1 MALIPQSFIADLLN
15 RVDIVDVVGQ
25 HVKLKKAGANYQS
38 LCPFH
43 SEKSPSFSVSPTKQ
57 FYHCF
62 GCGAHGSAI
71 SFLMEYSGLGYVDAI
86 EDLARSAGLDV
97 PREERTANDI
107 ARQQQTMALSEVMS
121 SAADWYRQ
129 QLKGNTRAVEYLKGR
144 GLTGEIAKRYAL
156 GYAPDGWQGLEA
168 VFGPYSND
176 EVAKTLLEGGLLIQ
190 GEQAEGGQPVKRYD
204 RFRDRIMF
212 PIRNPK
218 GQTIGFGGRIL
229 DQGEL
234 KYLNSPETPLFSKG
248 NTLYGLFEARQA
260 IRVQEYVLVCEG
272 YMDVVALAQLGFP
285 NAVATLGTACTANH
299 VRMLLRQTDK
309 VVFSF
314 DGDSAGQRAAQR
326 ALEACLPLMSDDKEI
341 RFLFLPIEH
350 DPDSYVRAYGAP
362 AFERVIKEAMSIS
375 SFFFKVVSEDHELT
389 TPEGR
394 AHTHHAAKPLLLSM
408 PPIALRTQ
416 ILREL
421 AIRTNT
427 TPAELESFCGL
438 TVVPAPAQQSSYLAS
453 QARMQSS
460 QSHQG
465 NQNNFSNSGN
475 RQGAPWQASK
485 GSAKAK
491 RVDTQNIEP
500 PKAPTDLAEQ
510 MLRVI
515 IQFPHLGKAL
525 NANKRALALK
535 AAEQRSVKA
544 YALMKDLLAQCDLVE
559 LIPGEGNKSASVG
572 AGAFAMFQ
580 DQLSRS
586 DLAPL
591 YEVLRNRV
599 MGSDLELEG
608 AAADL
613 DGAFKKLELSHLK
626 QEMTEI
632 AQKIAGSTAT
642 EQDRARYRELGEK
655 LKFS

>member
-15 RVDIVDVVGQ
+15 RIDIVDVVGQ
-25 HVKLKKAGANYQS
+25 HVKLKKAGANYQG

-71 SFLMEYSGLGYVDAI
+71 GFLMEYSGLGYVDTI

-97 PREERTANDI
+97 PREERTATDV
-107 ARQQQTMALSEVMS
+107 ARQQQAMALSEVMS
-121 SAADWYRQ
+121 AAAEWYRQ
-129 QLKGNTRAVEYLKGR
+129 QLKGVTRPVDYLKGR
-144 GLTGEIAKRYAL
+144 GLTGEIAKRYGL

-168 VFGPYSND
+168 VFATYAND
-176 EVAKTLLEGGLLIQ
+176 EIAKTLLEAGLLIQ
-190 GEQAEGGQPVKRYD
+190 SEQSENQPNVRRYD

-218 GQTIGFGGRIL
+218 GQVIGFGGRIL
-229 DQGEL
+229 DQGEP

-260 IRVQEYVLVCEG
+260 IRSQEYVLVCEG

-299 VRMLLRQTDK
+299 VRMLLRQTDRI
-309 VVFSF
+309 VFSF
-314 DGDSAGQRAAQR
+314 DGDAAGQRAAQR

-341 RFLFLPIEH
+341 RFLFLPTEH

-362 AFERVIKEAMSIS
+362 AFEKVIKEAMSLS
-375 SFFFKVVSEDHELT
+375 SFFFKIVSQEHELT

-394 AHTHHAAKPLLLSM
+394 AQTHHAAKPLLLSM

-421 AIRTNT
+421 AIRTSS

-438 TVVPAPAQQSSYLAS
+438 TVVPAAVPQGSYASGIQRASSFN
-453 QARMQSS
+453 QA
-460 QSHQG
+460 
-465 NQNNFSNSGN
+465 NSGN
-475 RQGAPWQASK
+475 RAQGAPWQASK
-485 GSAKAK
+485 GSAK
-491 RVDTQNIEP
+491 RVAMGNIAP
-500 PKAPTDLAEQ
+500 PQAPTDLAEQ
-510 MLRVI
+510 MLRVL

-525 NANKRALALK
+525 DANKRALALK
-535 AAEQRSVKA
+535 ASELRSAKA
-544 YALMKDLLAQCDLVE
+544 FELMNDLLAQCDLVE
-559 LIPGEGNKSASVG
+559 LIPGDDGKAASVG
-572 AGAFAMFQ
+572 AGAFALFQ
-580 DQLSRS
+580 EQLSRS
-586 DLAPL
+586 EFAPL
-591 YEVLRNRV
+591 YEVLRKRV
-599 MGSDLELEG
+599 MGSDLELDG
-608 AAADL
+608 ACADL

-632 AQKIAGSTAT
+632 AQKIAGSSAT
-642 EQDRARYRELGEK
+642 EQDRARYRELGER

>member
-25 HVKLKKAGANYQS
+25 HVKLKKAGANYQG

-86 EDLARSAGLDV
+86 EELARSAGLDV
-97 PREERTANDI
+97 PREERSANDI
-107 ARQQQTMALSEVMS
+107 AKQQRAMALSEVMS

-129 QLKGNTRAVEYLKGR
+129 QLKSSPRAIEYLKGR

-156 GYAPDGWQGLEA
+156 GYAPDGWQSLEA
-168 VFGPYSND
+168 VFGPYSNE
-176 EVAKTLLEGGLLIQ
+176 EVAKTLVEGGLVIQ
-190 GEQAEGGQPVKRYD
+190 GEQAETAADNKSAVKRYD
-204 RFRDRIMF
+204 RFRDRVMF

-229 DQGEL
+229 DQGEP

-260 IRVQEYVLVCEG
+260 IRAKEYVLVCEG

-309 VVFSF
+309 VIFSF
-314 DGDSAGQRAAQR
+314 DGDAAGQRAAQR

-341 RFLFLPIEH
+341 RFLFLPTEH
-350 DPDSYVRAYGAP
+350 DPDSYVRAYGAV
-362 AFERVIKEAMSIS
+362 AFEKVVQEAMSIS
-375 SFFFKVVSEDHELT
+375 SFFFKVSSEGHDLT

-394 AHTHHAAKPLLLSM
+394 AQTHHTAKPLLLSM

-421 AIRTNT
+421 AIRTST
-427 TPAELESFCGL
+427 MPAELEAFCGL
-438 TVVPAPAQQSSYLAS
+438 TVAPAPVTYSVGAPKQQ
-453 QARMQSS
+453 
-460 QSHQG
+460 
-465 NQNNFSNSGN
+465 NTNNPNAFSN
-475 RQGAPWQASK
+475 RQSAPWQA
-485 GSAKAK
+485 AK
-491 RVDTQNIEP
+491 RVATQSIEP
-500 PKAPTDLAEQ
+500 PKAPMDLAEQ
-510 MLRVI
+510 ILRVL
-515 IQFPHLGKAL
+515 IQFPHLGKAMNL
-525 NANKRALALK
+525 ERRSLALK
-535 AAEQRSVKA
+535 AAEQRSA
-544 YALMKDLLAQCDLVE
+544 NALTLMKDLLAQCDQVE
-559 LIPGEGNKSASVG
+559 LIADDSGKSAAVG

-586 DLAPL
+586 ELASM
-591 YEVLRNRV
+591 YEVLRKRV
-599 MGSDLELEG
+599 LGTDVDLDVATADLEG
-608 AAADL
+608 AL
-613 DGAFKKLELSHLK
+613 KKLELSSLK

-632 AQKIAGSTAT
+632 AQKIAGNAAT
-642 EQDRARYRELGEK
+642 EQDKARYRELGEK

>member
-25 HVKLKKAGANYQS
+25 HVKLKKTGANFQG

-121 SAADWYRQ
+121 AAADWYRQ
-129 QLKGNTRAVEYLKGR
+129 QLKVAPRAVEYLKGR

-168 VFGPYSND
+168 VFGTYAND

-190 GEQAEGGQPVKRYD
+190 SEQADSNQTARRYD

-229 DQGEL
+229 DQGEP

-260 IRVQEYVLVCEG
+260 IRSQEYVLVCEG

-299 VRMLLRQTDK
+299 VRMLLRQTDR

-341 RFLFLPIEH
+341 RFLFLPTEH

-375 SFFFKVVSEDHELT
+375 SFFFKITSQDHELT

-394 AHTHHAAKPLLLSM
+394 AQTHHAAKPLLLSM

-421 AIRTNT
+421 AIRTNS

-438 TVVPAPAQQSSYLAS
+438 TVIPAPMPQGSYASAS
-453 QARMQSS
+453 QRAP
-460 QSHQG
+460 
-465 NQNNFSNSGN
+465 NFVQANSGN
-475 RQGAPWQASK
+475 RTQGAPWQASK
-485 GSAKAK
+485 GSVK
-491 RVDTQNIEP
+491 RAPVLNIP
-500 PKAPTDLAEQ
+500 PPQAPTDLAEQ
-510 MLRVI
+510 MLRVL

-525 NANKRALALK
+525 DANKRALALQ
-535 AAEQRSVKA
+535 ASELRSVKA
-544 YALMKDLLAQCDLVE
+544 LELMKDLLTQCDQIE
-559 LIPGEGNKSASVG
+559 LIPGENGKSPTVG
-572 AGAFAMFQ
+572 VGAFALFQ

-586 DLAPL
+586 ELAPL
-591 YEVLRNRV
+591 YEVLRKRV
-599 MGSDLELEG
+599 MGSDLDLEG
-608 AAADL
+608 AIADL
-613 DGAFKKLELSHLK
+613 EGAFKKLELTHLK
-626 QEMTEI
+626 TEMTEI
-632 AQKIAGSTAT
+632 AQKIAASTAT
-642 EQDRARYRELGEK
+642 EQDRARYRELGDR

>member
-25 HVKLKKAGANYQS
+25 HVKLKKAGANYQG

-86 EDLARSAGLDV
+86 EELARSAGLDV
-97 PREERTANDI
+97 PREERSANDV
-107 ARQQQTMALSEVMS
+107 ARQQQAMALSEVMS
-121 SAADWYRQ
+121 AAADWYRQ
-129 QLKGNTRAVEYLKGR
+129 QLKATPRAVEYLKGR

-168 VFGPYSND
+168 VFGSYSND
-176 EVAKTLLEGGLLIQ
+176 AVTKTLLEGGLLIQ
-190 GEQAEGGQPVKRYD
+190 SELGGDHSNPGQAARRYD

-229 DQGEL
+229 DQGEP

-260 IRVQEYVLVCEG
+260 IRTQEYVLVCEG

-299 VRMLLRQTDK
+299 VRMLLRQTDRI
-309 VVFSF
+309 VFSF

-341 RFLFLPIEH
+341 RFLFLPAEH

-362 AFERVIKEAMSIS
+362 AFEKVIKEAMSLS
-375 SFFFKVVSEDHELT
+375 SFFFKVVSQEHELT

-394 AHTHHAAKPLLLSM
+394 AQTHHAAKPLFLSM

-421 AIRTNT
+421 AIRTNS
-427 TPAELESFCGL
+427 TPAELEAFCGL
-438 TVVPAPAQQSSYLAS
+438 TVVPMPAQQAAYT
-453 QARMQSS
+453 
-460 QSHQG
+460 
-465 NQNNFSNSGN
+465 NTK
-475 RQGAPWQASK
+475 QGAPNFIQSAGGNRMQATPWQSTK
-485 GSAKAK
+485 GSQQ
-491 RVDTQNIEP
+491 RVATQKIAP
-500 PKAPTDLAEQ
+500 PQAPTDLAEQ
-510 MLRVI
+510 ILRVL
-515 IQFPHLGKAL
+515 IQFPHLGKVL
-525 NANKRALALK
+525 DSNKRALALQ
-535 AAEQRSVKA
+535 AAEQRSPKA
-544 YALMKDLLAQCDLVE
+544 LELMKDLLSQCDLVE
-559 LIPGEGNKSASVG
+559 FIPGENGKSPTVG
-572 AGAFAMFQ
+572 AGAFALFQ

-586 DLAPL
+586 PLAPL
-591 YEVLRNRV
+591 YEVLRKRV

-608 AAADL
+608 AVADL
-613 DGAFKKLELSHLK
+613 EGAFKKLELSQLK
-626 QEMTEI
+626 IEMTQI
-632 AQKIAGSTAT
+632 AQKIASSTAT
-642 EQDRARYRELGEK
+642 DQDRAKYRELGER
-655 LKFS
+655 LKNS

>member
-25 HVKLKKAGANYQS
+25 HVKLKKAGANFQG

-97 PREERTANDI
+97 PREERTANDV
-107 ARQQQTMALSEVMS
+107 ARQQQAMALSEVMS

-168 VFGPYSND
+168 VFGTYAND

-190 GEQAEGGQPVKRYD
+190 GEQTEGGQPVKRYD
-204 RFRDRIMF
+204 RFRDRVMF

-229 DQGEL
+229 DQGEP

-260 IRVQEYVLVCEG
+260 IRAQEFVLVCEG

-326 ALEACLPLMSDDKEI
+326 ALEACLPLMADDKEI
-341 RFLFLPIEH
+341 RFLFLPTEH

-362 AFERVIKEAMSIS
+362 AFEKVIKEAMSIS
-375 SFFFKVVSEDHELT
+375 SFFFKIVSEDHELN

-427 TPAELESFCGL
+427 TPAELEAFCGL
-438 TVVPAPAQQSSYLAS
+438 TVAPAPVQQKAYQPT
-453 QARMQSS
+453 QAR
-460 QSHQG
+460 
-465 NQNNFSNSGN
+465 NQNNFANAGN

-485 GSAKAK
+485 GSAK
-491 RVDTQNIEP
+491 RVATQNIEP

-510 MLRVI
+510 MLRVL

-525 NANKRALALK
+525 DSNKRTLALR
-535 AAEQRSVKA
+535 AAEQRSSKA
-544 YALMKDLLAQCDLVE
+544 LDLMKDLLLQCDQVE
-559 LIPGEGNKSASVG
+559 LLVGEDGKPDVVG
-572 AGAFAMFQ
+572 AGSFAMFQ

-586 DLAPL
+586 EHAPL
-591 YEVLRNRV
+591 YEMLRKRV
-599 MGSDLELEG
+599 MDSDLELKG

-613 DGAFKKLELSHLK
+613 DGAFKKLELTHLK

-632 AQKIAGSTAT
+632 AQKIAGNTADD
-642 EQDRARYRELGEK
+642 QDRVRYRELGEK

>member
-25 HVKLKKAGANYQS
+25 HVKLKKAGANYQG

-86 EDLARSAGLDV
+86 EELARSAGLDV
-97 PREERTANDI
+97 PREDRTANDV
-107 ARQQQTMALSEVMS
+107 ARQQQAMALSEVMS

-129 QLKGNTRAVEYLKGR
+129 QLKGSTRAVEYLKGR
-144 GLTGEIAKRYAL
+144 GLTGEIAKRYSL

-168 VFGPYSND
+168 VFGSYAND
-176 EVAKTLLEGGLLIQ
+176 EVVKTLVEGGLLIQ
-190 GEQAEGGQPVKRYD
+190 GEQAEGSPVTKPAVKRYD
-204 RFRDRIMF
+204 RFRDRVMF

-229 DQGEL
+229 DQGEP

-260 IRVQEYVLVCEG
+260 IRAQEYVLVCEG

-341 RFLFLPIEH
+341 RFLFLPTEH

-362 AFERVIKEAMSIS
+362 AFEKVIKEAMSIS
-375 SFFFKVVSEDHELT
+375 SFFFKIASEDHDLT

-427 TPAELESFCGL
+427 TPAELEAFCGL
-438 TVVPAPAQQSSYLAS
+438 TVVPVRQTSYQPAQAKQTHY
-453 QARMQSS
+453 
-460 QSHQG
+460 
-465 NQNNFSNSGN
+465 QNNQSNYSNTGN

-485 GSAKAK
+485 GSAK
-491 RVDTQNIEP
+491 RVATQNIEP

-510 MLRVI
+510 MLRVL

-525 NANKRALALK
+525 DSNQRALALK
-535 AAEQRSVKA
+535 AAEQRSA
-544 YALMKDLLAQCDLVE
+544 NALALMKDLLSQCDQVE
-559 LIPGEGNKSASVG
+559 LIPGENGKPDTVG

-586 DLAPL
+586 ELASM
-591 YEVLRNRV
+591 YEVLRKRV
-599 MGSDLELEG
+599 MDSDLELEG

-613 DGAFKKLELSHLK
+613 DGAFKKLELIHLK
-626 QEMTEI
+626 QEMTDI
-632 AQKIAGSTAT
+632 AQKIAGETASD
-642 EQDRARYRELGEK
+642 QDKARYRELGEK

>member
-25 HVKLKKAGANYQS
+25 HVKLKKAGANFQG

-97 PREERTANDI
+97 PREERTANDV
-107 ARQQQTMALSEVMS
+107 ARQQQAMALSEVMS
-121 SAADWYRQ
+121 AAADWYRQ
-129 QLKGNTRAVEYLKGR
+129 QLKVTPRAVEYLKGR

-168 VFGPYSND
+168 VFGVYTND

-190 GEQAEGGQPVKRYD
+190 SEPSSDAQTANLTTRRYD

-229 DQGEL
+229 DQGEP

-260 IRVQEYVLVCEG
+260 IRSQEYVLVCEG

-299 VRMLLRQTDK
+299 VRMLLRQTDRI
-309 VVFSF
+309 VFSF
-314 DGDSAGQRAAQR
+314 DGDAAGQRAAQR

-341 RFLFLPIEH
+341 RFLFLPTEH
-350 DPDSYVRAYGAP
+350 DPDSYVRAYGAS
-362 AFERVIKEAMSIS
+362 AFEKVIKEAMSIS
-375 SFFFKVVSEDHELT
+375 SFFFKIASQDHELT

-394 AHTHHAAKPLLLSM
+394 AQTHHAAKPLLLSM

-421 AIRTNT
+421 AIRTNS

-438 TVVPAPAQQSSYLAS
+438 TMAAAPVQQGSYATTN
-453 QARMQSS
+453 QRAP
-460 QSHQG
+460 
-465 NQNNFSNSGN
+465 NFVQNNSSNRN
-475 RQGAPWQASK
+475 QGAPWQASK
-485 GSAKAK
+485 GSAK
-491 RVDTQNIEP
+491 RVATQSIAP
-500 PKAPTDLAEQ
+500 PQAPTDLAEQ
-510 MLRVI
+510 MLRVL

-525 NANKRALALK
+525 DSNKRVLALQASELRSTK
-535 AAEQRSVKA
+535 ALE
-544 YALMKDLLAQCDLVE
+544 LMKDLLAQCDLVE
-559 LIPGEGNKSASVG
+559 LIPGENGKPATVG
-572 AGAFAMFQ
+572 AGAFALFQ
-580 DQLSRS
+580 EQLSRS
-586 DLAPL
+586 ELAPL
-591 YEVLRNRV
+591 YEVLRKRV
-599 MGSDLELEG
+599 MGSDLEVEG
-608 AAADL
+608 AIADL
-613 DGAFKKLELSHLK
+613 DGTFKKLELTHLK
-626 QEMTEI
+626 SEMTEI

-642 EQDRARYRELGEK
+642 EQDRARYRELGER

>member
-25 HVKLKKAGANYQS
+25 HVKLKKAGANFQG

-97 PREERTANDI
+97 PREERTANDV

-121 SAADWYRQ
+121 AAADWYRQ
-129 QLKGNTRAVEYLKGR
+129 QLKVAPRAVEYLKGR

-168 VFGPYSND
+168 VYGSYAND
-176 EVAKTLLEGGLLIQ
+176 KVAKTLLEGGLLIQ
-190 GEQAEGGQPVKRYD
+190 SEPSGDKQVADQAANQTTRRYD

-229 DQGEL
+229 DQGEP

-260 IRVQEYVLVCEG
+260 IRSQEYVLVCEG

-299 VRMLLRQTDK
+299 VRMLLRQTDR

-314 DGDSAGQRAAQR
+314 DGDAAGQRAAQR

-341 RFLFLPIEH
+341 RFLFLPTEH

-362 AFERVIKEAMSIS
+362 AFEKVIKEAMSIS
-375 SFFFKVVSEDHELT
+375 SFFFKIVSQEHELT

-394 AHTHHAAKPLLLSM
+394 AQTHHAAKPLLLSM

-421 AIRTNT
+421 AIRTNS

-438 TVVPAPAQQSSYLAS
+438 TIVLAPVQQGSYATTNQRAPNFV
-453 QARMQSS
+453 QA
-460 QSHQG
+460 
-465 NQNNFSNSGN
+465 NSGN
-475 RQGAPWQASK
+475 RTQGAPWQASK
-485 GSAKAK
+485 GSAK
-491 RVDTQNIEP
+491 RIPVLNISP
-500 PKAPTDLAEQ
+500 PQAPTDLAEQ
-510 MLRVI
+510 MLRVL

-525 NANKRALALK
+525 DVNQRALALQ
-535 AAEQRSVKA
+535 ASELRSVKA
-544 YALMKDLLAQCDLVE
+544 LELMKDLLAQCDLVE
-559 LIPGEGNKSASVG
+559 LIPGENGKPPSVG
-572 AGAFAMFQ
+572 AGAFALFQ
-580 DQLSRS
+580 EQLSRS
-586 DLAPL
+586 ELAPL
-591 YEVLRNRV
+591 YEVLRKRV
-599 MGSDLELEG
+599 MGSDLEIEG
-608 AAADL
+608 AIADL
-613 DGAFKKLELSHLK
+613 EGAFKKLELTHLK
-626 QEMTEI
+626 TEMTQI
-632 AQKIAGSTAT
+632 AQKISTSSAT
-642 EQDRARYRELGEK
+642 EQDRARYRELGDR

>member
-25 HVKLKKAGANYQS
+25 QVKLKKAGANYQG

-97 PREERTANDI
+97 PREERTANDV

-121 SAADWYRQ
+121 AAADWYRQ
-129 QLKGNTRAVEYLKGR
+129 QLKIAPRAVEYLKGR

-168 VFGPYSND
+168 VFGTYAND
-176 EVAKTLLEGGLLIQ
+176 EVAKTLLDGGLLIQ
-190 GEQAEGGQPVKRYD
+190 SEPSSDNQTANQTTRRYD

-229 DQGEL
+229 DQGEP

-260 IRVQEYVLVCEG
+260 IRSQEYVLVCEG

-299 VRMLLRQTDK
+299 VRMLLRQADR

-314 DGDSAGQRAAQR
+314 DGDAAGQRAAQR

-341 RFLFLPIEH
+341 RFLFLPTEH

-362 AFERVIKEAMSIS
+362 AFEKVIKEAMSIS
-375 SFFFKVVSEDHELT
+375 SFFFKIVSQEHELT

-394 AHTHHAAKPLLLSM
+394 AQTHHAAKPLLLSM
-408 PPIALRTQ
+408 PPIALRMQ
-416 ILREL
+416 ILREV
-421 AIRTNT
+421 AIRTNS

-438 TVVPAPAQQSSYLAS
+438 TIAPAPVQQGSYAP
-453 QARMQSS
+453 
-460 QSHQG
+460 
-465 NQNNFSNSGN
+465 NFVQTSSGN
-475 RQGAPWQASK
+475 RAQGAPWQASK
-485 GSAKAK
+485 GSAK
-491 RVDTQNIEP
+491 RVARQNIAP
-500 PKAPTDLAEQ
+500 PQAPTDLAEQ
-510 MLRVI
+510 MLRVL

-525 NANKRALALK
+525 DPNKRALALQASELRSAK
-535 AAEQRSVKA
+535 ALE
-544 YALMKDLLAQCDLVE
+544 LMKDLLAQCDLVE
-559 LIPGEGNKSASVG
+559 LIPGENGKPPAVG
-572 AGAFAMFQ
+572 AGAFALFQ
-580 DQLSRS
+580 EQLSRS
-586 DLAPL
+586 ELAPL
-591 YEVLRNRV
+591 YEVLRKRV
-599 MGSDLELEG
+599 MGSDLEIEG
-608 AAADL
+608 AIADL
-613 DGAFKKLELSHLK
+613 DGTFKKLELTQLK
-626 QEMTEI
+626 TEMTEI
-632 AQKIAGSTAT
+632 AQKIASSTAT

-655 LKFS
+655 LKFT

>member
-25 HVKLKKAGANYQS
+25 HVKLKKAGANYQG

-86 EDLARSAGLDV
+86 EELARSAGLDV
-97 PREERTANDI
+97 PREERSANDI
-107 ARQQQTMALSEVMS
+107 AKQQRAMALSEVMS
-121 SAADWYRQ
+121 AAADWYRQ
-129 QLKGNTRAVEYLKGR
+129 QLKSSPRAIEYLKGR

-168 VFGPYSND
+168 VFGSYANE
-176 EVAKTLLEGGLLIQ
+176 EVAQTLVEGGLVIQ
-190 GEQAEGGQPVKRYD
+190 GEQAETAADNKSAIKRYD
-204 RFRDRIMF
+204 RFRDRVMF

-229 DQGEL
+229 DQGEP

-260 IRVQEYVLVCEG
+260 IRAKEYVLVCEG

-309 VVFSF
+309 VIFSF
-314 DGDSAGQRAAQR
+314 DGDAAGQRAAQR
-326 ALEACLPLMSDDKEI
+326 ALEACLPLMSDDKQI
-341 RFLFLPIEH
+341 RFLFLPTEH
-350 DPDSYVRAYGAP
+350 DPDSYVRAYGAV
-362 AFERVIKEAMSIS
+362 AFEKAVQEAMSIS
-375 SFFFKVVSEDHELT
+375 SFFFKVSSDGHDLT

-394 AHTHHAAKPLLLSM
+394 AQTHHAAKPLLLSM

-421 AIRTNT
+421 AIRTST
-427 TPAELESFCGL
+427 TPAELEAFCGL
-438 TVVPAPAQQSSYLAS
+438 TVAPAPVTYSAGAPKQQNS
-453 QARMQSS
+453 
-460 QSHQG
+460 
-465 NQNNFSNSGN
+465 NNPNSFSN
-475 RQGAPWQASK
+475 RQSAPWQA
-485 GSAKAK
+485 AK
-491 RVDTQNIEP
+491 RIATQSIEP
-500 PKAPTDLAEQ
+500 PKAPMDLAEQ
-510 MLRVI
+510 ILRVL
-515 IQFPHLGKAL
+515 IQFPHLGKAM
-525 NANKRALALK
+525 NHERRALALK
-535 AAEQRSVKA
+535 AAEQRSA
-544 YALMKDLLAQCDLVE
+544 NALILMKDLLAQCDQVE
-559 LIPGEGNKSASVG
+559 FLSDDSGKTSAVG

-586 DLAPL
+586 ALASM
-591 YEVLRNRV
+591 YEVLRKRV
-599 MGSDLELEG
+599 LGTDVDLDVATADLEG
-608 AAADL
+608 AL
-613 DGAFKKLELSHLK
+613 KKLELASLK

-632 AQKIAGSTAT
+632 AQKIASSAAT
-642 EQDRARYRELGEK
+642 EQDKARYRELGEK

>member
-25 HVKLKKAGANYQS
+25 HVKLKKAGANYQG

-97 PREERTANDI
+97 PREERTANDV
-107 ARQQQTMALSEVMS
+107 ARQQQAMALSEVMS
-121 SAADWYRQ
+121 SAAEWYRQ

-144 GLTGEIAKRYAL
+144 GLTGEIAKRYSL

-168 VFGPYSND
+168 VFGPYTND
-176 EVAKTLLEGGLLIQ
+176 DVAKTLVEGGLMIQ
-190 GEQAEGGQPVKRYD
+190 GEQAEGAPLKRYD
-204 RFRDRIMF
+204 RFRDRVMF

-229 DQGEL
+229 DQGEP

-260 IRVQEYVLVCEG
+260 IRAQEYVLVCEG

-341 RFLFLPIEH
+341 RFLFLPTEH
-350 DPDSYVRAYGAP
+350 DPDSYVRAYGAA
-362 AFERVIKEAMSIS
+362 AFEKVIQEAMSIS
-375 SFFFKVVSEDHELT
+375 SFFFKVASEGHDLT

-394 AHTHHAAKPLLLSM
+394 AHTHHGAKPLLLSM

-427 TPAELESFCGL
+427 PPAELEAFCGL
-438 TVVPAPAQQSSYLAS
+438 TVAPVRQTAYATNQTS
-453 QARMQSS
+453 Q
-460 QSHQG
+460 
-465 NQNNFSNSGN
+465 QNNQTNYSQSGN
-475 RQGAPWQASK
+475 RQGAPWQAFK
-485 GSAKAK
+485 GSAKRIA
-491 RVDTQNIEP
+491 TQNIEP

-510 MLRVI
+510 MLRVL
-515 IQFPHLGKAL
+515 IQFPHLGKVL
-525 NANKRALALK
+525 DSHQRSLALK
-535 AAEQRSVKA
+535 AAEQRSA
-544 YALMKDLLAQCDLVE
+544 NALALMKDLLSQCDQVE
-559 LIPGEGNKSASVG
+559 LIPGENGKSGTVG

-580 DQLSRS
+580 EQLSRS
-586 DLAPL
+586 ELASM
-591 YEVLRNRV
+591 YEVLRKRV
-599 MGSDLELEG
+599 MDSDL
-608 AAADL
+608 DL
-613 DGAFKKLELSHLK
+613 DGASADLEGSFKKLELMHLK
-626 QEMTEI
+626 QEMTDI

-642 EQDRARYRELGEK
+642 DQDKARYRELGEK

>member
-25 HVKLKKAGANYQS
+25 HVKLKKAGANFQG

-97 PREERTANDI
+97 PREERTANDV
-107 ARQQQTMALSEVMS
+107 ARQQQAMALSEVMS
-121 SAADWYRQ
+121 AAADWYRQ
-129 QLKGNTRAVEYLKGR
+129 QLKVTPRAVEYLKGR

-168 VFGPYSND
+168 VFGAYTND

-190 GEQAEGGQPVKRYD
+190 SEPSSDNQTANQTTRRYD

-229 DQGEL
+229 DQGEP

-260 IRVQEYVLVCEG
+260 IRSQEYVLVCEG

-299 VRMLLRQTDK
+299 VRMLLRQTDRI
-309 VVFSF
+309 VFSF
-314 DGDSAGQRAAQR
+314 DGDAAGQRAAQR

-341 RFLFLPIEH
+341 RFLFLPTEH

-362 AFERVIKEAMSIS
+362 AFEKVIKEAMSIS
-375 SFFFKVVSEDHELT
+375 SFFFKIASQDHELT

-394 AHTHHAAKPLLLSM
+394 AQTHHAAKPLLLSM

-421 AIRTNT
+421 AIRTNS

-438 TVVPAPAQQSSYLAS
+438 TMAAAPVQQGSYATT
-453 QARMQSS
+453 
-460 QSHQG
+460 
-465 NQNNFSNSGN
+465 NQRAPNFVQNNSGN
-475 RQGAPWQASK
+475 RNQGAPWQASK
-485 GSAKAK
+485 GSAK
-491 RVDTQNIEP
+491 RVATQSITP
-500 PKAPTDLAEQ
+500 PQAPTDLAEQ
-510 MLRVI
+510 MLRVL

-525 NANKRALALK
+525 DANQRALALQASELRSTK
-535 AAEQRSVKA
+535 ALE
-544 YALMKDLLAQCDLVE
+544 LMKDLLAQCDLVE
-559 LIPGEGNKSASVG
+559 LIPGENGKPPAVG
-572 AGAFAMFQ
+572 AGAFALFQ
-580 DQLSRS
+580 EQLSRS
-586 DLAPL
+586 ELAPL
-591 YEVLRNRV
+591 YEVLRKRV
-599 MGSDLELEG
+599 MGSDLEIEG
-608 AAADL
+608 AIADL
-613 DGAFKKLELSHLK
+613 EGAFKKLELTHLK
-626 QEMTEI
+626 SEMTEI

-642 EQDRARYRELGEK
+642 EQDRARYRELGER

>member
-25 HVKLKKAGANYQS
+25 HVKLKKAGANYQG

-107 ARQQQTMALSEVMS
+107 ARAQQAMALSEVMS

-156 GYAPDGWQGLEA
+156 GYSPDGWQGLEA
-168 VFGPYSND
+168 VFGSYAND
-176 EVAKTLLEGGLLIQ
+176 EVAKTLVEGGLLIQ
-190 GEQAEGGQPVKRYD
+190 GEQSEGSPVKRYD

-229 DQGEL
+229 DQGEP

-260 IRVQEYVLVCEG
+260 IRSQEYVLVCEG

-314 DGDSAGQRAAQR
+314 DGDAAGQRAAQR

-341 RFLFLPIEH
+341 RFLFLPTEH
-350 DPDSYVRAYGAP
+350 DPDSYVRAYGAA
-362 AFERVIKEAMSIS
+362 AFEKVIKEAMSIS
-375 SFFFKVVSEDHELT
+375 SFFFKVVSQDHELT

-427 TPAELESFCGL
+427 TPAELEAFCGL
-438 TVVPAPAQQSSYLAS
+438 TVVPAPVQ
-453 QARMQSS
+453 QARSQINLNHFPSS
-460 QSHQG
+460 
-465 NQNNFSNSGN
+465 N

-485 GSAKAK
+485 GSAK
-491 RVDTQNIEP
+491 RVATQNIEP

-510 MLRVI
+510 MLRVL

-525 NANKRALALK
+525 DPNQRTLALK
-535 AAEQRSVKA
+535 AAEQRSEKA
-544 YALMKDLLAQCDLVE
+544 LALMQDLLSQCDLVE
-559 LIPGEGNKSASVG
+559 LIPDENGKNASVG

-586 DLAPL
+586 ELAPL

-599 MGSDLELEG
+599 MGSDLELDG
-608 AAADL
+608 AKADL
-613 DGAFKKLELSHLK
+613 AGAFKKLELTHLK

-632 AQKIAGSTAT
+632 AQKIAGNTAND
-642 EQDRARYRELGEK
+642 QDRARYRELGEK

>member
-1 MALIPQSFIADLLN
+1 
-15 RVDIVDVVGQ
+15 
-25 HVKLKKAGANYQS
+25 
-38 LCPFH
+38 
-43 SEKSPSFSVSPTKQ
+43 
-57 FYHCF
+57 
-62 GCGAHGSAI
+62 
-71 SFLMEYSGLGYVDAI
+71 
-86 EDLARSAGLDV
+86 V
-97 PREERTANDI
+97 PREERTANDV
-107 ARQQQTMALSEVMS
+107 ARQQQAMALSEVMS

-129 QLKGNTRAVEYLKGR
+129 QLKGGTRAVEYLKGR

-168 VFGPYSND
+168 VFGPYTKD
-176 EVAKTLLEGGLLIQ
+176 EVAKTLVEGGLLIQ
-190 GEQAEGGQPVKRYD
+190 GEQSEGAPTKRYD
-204 RFRDRIMF
+204 RFRDRVMF

-229 DQGEL
+229 DQGEP

-260 IRVQEYVLVCEG
+260 IRAQEYVLVCEG
-272 YMDVVALAQLGFP
+272 YMAVVALAQLGFP

-341 RFLFLPIEH
+341 RFLFLPTEH

-362 AFERVIKEAMSIS
+362 AFEKVIKEAMSIS
-375 SFFFKVVSEDHELT
+375 SFFFKIVSEDHELT

-427 TPAELESFCGL
+427 TPAELEAFCGL
-438 TVVPAPAQQSSYLAS
+438 TVVPVKVQQPTYRANPTRT
-453 QARMQSS
+453 QN
-460 QSHQG
+460 
-465 NQNNFSNSGN
+465 NQNSFANGN

-485 GSAKAK
+485 GSAK
-491 RVDTQNIEP
+491 RVATQNIEP

-510 MLRVI
+510 MLRVL

-525 NANKRALALK
+525 DSNQRTLALK
-535 AAEQRSVKA
+535 AAEQRSAKA
-544 YALMKDLLAQCDLVE
+544 LSLMQDLLSQCDLVE
-559 LIPGEGNKSASVG
+559 LIPGEDGKSETVG

-586 DLAPL
+586 ELAPL

-599 MGSDLELEG
+599 MGSDLDLDG
-608 AAADL
+608 ASADL
-613 DGAFKKLELSHLK
+613 EGAFKKLELTHLK
-626 QEMTEI
+626 QEMTAI
-632 AQKIAGSTAT
+632 AQKIAGNAASD
-642 EQDRARYRELGEK
+642 QDRARYRELGEK

>member
-25 HVKLKKAGANYQS
+25 HVKLKKAGANYQG

-86 EDLARSAGLDV
+86 EELARSAGLDV
-97 PREERTANDI
+97 PREERTANDV

-121 SAADWYRQ
+121 AAADWYRQ
-129 QLKGNTRAVEYLKGR
+129 QLKNSPRAVEYLKGR

-168 VFGPYSND
+168 VFGTYAND
-176 EVAKTLLEGGLLIQ
+176 EVAKTLLDGGLIIQ

-204 RFRDRIMF
+204 RFRDRVMF

-229 DQGEL
+229 DQGEP

-260 IRVQEYVLVCEG
+260 IRAQEYVLVCEG

-309 VVFSF
+309 IVFSF
-314 DGDSAGQRAAQR
+314 DGDAAGQRAAQR
-326 ALEACLPLMSDDKEI
+326 ALEACLPLISDDKEI
-341 RFLFLPIEH
+341 RFLFLPTEH

-362 AFERVIKEAMSIS
+362 AFEKAIKEAMSIS
-375 SFFFKVVSEDHELT
+375 SFFFKIASEGHDLT

-427 TPAELESFCGL
+427 TPAELEAFCGL
-438 TVVPAPAQQSSYLAS
+438 TVVPAPVQVSSYQAA
-453 QARMQSS
+453 QARA
-460 QSHQG
+460 
-465 NQNNFSNSGN
+465 QNNPSNYAGNSN

-485 GSAKAK
+485 GSAK
-491 RVDTQNIEP
+491 RVATQNIEP

-510 MLRVI
+510 MLRVL

-525 NANKRALALK
+525 DSNQRALVLK
-535 AAEQRSVKA
+535 AAEQRSA
-544 YALMKDLLAQCDLVE
+544 NALALMKDLLLQCDLVE
-559 LIPGEGNKSASVG
+559 LIPGEGGKPDSFG
-572 AGAFAMFQ
+572 GGAFAMFQ

-586 DLAPL
+586 ELAPM
-591 YEVLRNRV
+591 YEVLRKRV
-599 MGSDLELEG
+599 MGSDLELDG
-608 AAADL
+608 AVADL
-613 DGAFKKLELSHLK
+613 QGSLKKLELAQLK

-632 AQKIAGSTAT
+632 AQKIAGGTANDL
-642 EQDRARYRELGEK
+642 DRARYRELGEK
-655 LKFS
+655 LKSA

>member
-25 HVKLKKAGANYQS
+25 HVKLKKAGANYQG

-71 SFLMEYSGLGYVDAI
+71 SFMMEYSGLGYVDAI
-86 EDLARSAGLDV
+86 EELARSAGLDV
-97 PREERTANDI
+97 PREERTANDV
-107 ARQQQTMALSEVMS
+107 ARQQQAMALSEVMS

-129 QLKGNTRAVEYLKGR
+129 QLKGSTRAVEYLKGR

-168 VFGPYSND
+168 VFGPYTND
-176 EVAKTLLEGGLLIQ
+176 EVAKTLVEGGLVIQ
-190 GEQAEGGQPVKRYD
+190 GEQAEGAPVKRYD
-204 RFRDRIMF
+204 RFRDRVMF

-229 DQGEL
+229 DQGEP

-260 IRVQEYVLVCEG
+260 IRAQEYVLVCEG

-314 DGDSAGQRAAQR
+314 DGDAAGQRAAQR

-341 RFLFLPIEH
+341 RFLFLPTEH

-362 AFERVIKEAMSIS
+362 AFEKVIKEAMSIS
-375 SFFFKVVSEDHELT
+375 SFFFKVSSEGHDLT

-427 TPAELESFCGL
+427 TPAELEAFCGL
-438 TVVPAPAQQSSYLAS
+438 TIVPVQQRTYQPV
-453 QARMQSS
+453 QAKQPTY
-460 QSHQG
+460 
-465 NQNNFSNSGN
+465 QNNYSNTGN

-485 GSAKAK
+485 GSAK
-491 RVDTQNIEP
+491 RVATENIEP

-510 MLRVI
+510 MLRVL
-515 IQFPHLGKAL
+515 IQFPHLGKVL
-525 NANKRALALK
+525 DGNKRELALK
-535 AAEQRSVKA
+535 AAEQRSTNA
-544 YALMKDLLAQCDLVE
+544 LALMKDLLSQCDQVE
-559 LIPGEGNKSASVG
+559 WIPGENGKVGTVG

-586 DLAPL
+586 ELAPM
-591 YEVLRNRV
+591 YEVLRKRV
-599 MGSDLELEG
+599 MDSDLELEG
-608 AAADL
+608 AVADL
-613 DGAFKKLELSHLK
+613 EGAFKKLELVHLK

-632 AQKIAGSTAT
+632 AQKIAGGSASD
-642 EQDRARYRELGEK
+642 QDKARYRELGEK
-655 LKFS
+655 LKFA

>member
-25 HVKLKKAGANYQS
+25 HVKLKKAGANFQG

-97 PREERTANDI
+97 PREERTANDV
-107 ARQQQTMALSEVMS
+107 ARQQQAMALSEVMS
-121 SAADWYRQ
+121 AAADWYRQ
-129 QLKGNTRAVEYLKGR
+129 QLKVTPRAVEYLKGR

-168 VFGPYSND
+168 VFGTYAND

-190 GEQAEGGQPVKRYD
+190 SEPSGDTQTANQTTRRYD

-229 DQGEL
+229 DQGEP

-260 IRVQEYVLVCEG
+260 IRSQEYVLVCEG

-299 VRMLLRQTDK
+299 VRMLLRQTDRI
-309 VVFSF
+309 VFSF
-314 DGDSAGQRAAQR
+314 DGDAAGQRAAQR

-341 RFLFLPIEH
+341 RFLFLPTEH

-362 AFERVIKEAMSIS
+362 AFEKVIKEAMSIS
-375 SFFFKVVSEDHELT
+375 SFFFKIASQDHELT

-394 AHTHHAAKPLLLSM
+394 AQTHHAAKPLLLSM

-421 AIRTNT
+421 AIRTNS

-438 TVVPAPAQQSSYLAS
+438 TMVAAPVQQGSYA
-453 QARMQSS
+453 AT
-460 QSHQG
+460 
-465 NQNNFSNSGN
+465 NQRAPNFVQTNSGN
-475 RQGAPWQASK
+475 RNQGAPWQASK
-485 GSAKAK
+485 GSAK
-491 RVDTQNIEP
+491 RVATQSIAP
-500 PKAPTDLAEQ
+500 PQAPTDLAEQ
-510 MLRVI
+510 MLRVL

-525 NANKRALALK
+525 DANKRALALQASELRSTK
-535 AAEQRSVKA
+535 ALE
-544 YALMKDLLAQCDLVE
+544 LMRDLLAQCDLVE
-559 LIPGEGNKSASVG
+559 LIPGENGKPPVIG
-572 AGAFAMFQ
+572 AGAFALFQ
-580 DQLSRS
+580 EQLSRS
-586 DLAPL
+586 ELAPL
-591 YEVLRNRV
+591 YEVLRKRV
-599 MGSDLELEG
+599 MGSDLEIEG
-608 AAADL
+608 AIADL
-613 DGAFKKLELSHLK
+613 DGAFKKLELTHLK
-626 QEMTEI
+626 SEMTEI

-642 EQDRARYRELGEK
+642 EQDRARYRELGER

>member
-25 HVKLKKAGANYQS
+25 HVKLKKAGANFQG

-121 SAADWYRQ
+121 AAADWYRQ
-129 QLKGNTRAVEYLKGR
+129 QLKVAPRAVEYLKGR

-168 VFGPYSND
+168 VFGTYAND

-190 GEQAEGGQPVKRYD
+190 SEQTDNNQIARRYD

-229 DQGEL
+229 DQGEP

-260 IRVQEYVLVCEG
+260 IRSQEYVLVCEG

-341 RFLFLPIEH
+341 RFLFLPTEH

-362 AFERVIKEAMSIS
+362 AFEKVIKEAMSIS
-375 SFFFKVVSEDHELT
+375 SFFFKIASQDHELT

-394 AHTHHAAKPLLLSM
+394 AQTHHAAKPMLLSM
-408 PPIALRTQ
+408 SPIALRTQ

-421 AIRTNT
+421 AIRTNS

-438 TVVPAPAQQSSYLAS
+438 TIVPAPVQRGSYVTTNQRAPNFV
-453 QARMQSS
+453 QA
-460 QSHQG
+460 
-465 NQNNFSNSGN
+465 NNSN
-475 RQGAPWQASK
+475 RTQGAPWQASK
-485 GSAKAK
+485 GSAKRAP
-491 RVDTQNIEP
+491 VLNIP
-500 PKAPTDLAEQ
+500 PPQAPTDLAEQ
-510 MLRVI
+510 ILRVL

-525 NANKRALALK
+525 DANKRALALQASELRSEK
-535 AAEQRSVKA
+535 ALE
-544 YALMKDLLAQCDLVE
+544 LMKDLLTQCDQVE
-559 LIPGEGNKSASVG
+559 LIPGENGKPPVVG
-572 AGAFAMFQ
+572 AGAFALFQ
-580 DQLSRS
+580 EQLSRS
-586 DLAPL
+586 ELAPL
-591 YEVLRNRV
+591 YEVLRKRV
-599 MGSDLELEG
+599 MGSDLEIEG
-608 AAADL
+608 AMADL
-613 DGAFKKLELSHLK
+613 DGAFKKLELTHLK
-626 QEMTEI
+626 AEMTEI
-632 AQKIAGSTAT
+632 AQKIAVSTAT
-642 EQDRARYRELGEK
+642 EQDRARYRELGER